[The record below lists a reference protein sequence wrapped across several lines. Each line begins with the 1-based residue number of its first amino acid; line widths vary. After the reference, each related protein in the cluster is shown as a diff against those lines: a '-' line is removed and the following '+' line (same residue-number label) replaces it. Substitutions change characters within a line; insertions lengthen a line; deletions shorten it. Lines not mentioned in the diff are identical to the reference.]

1 MKSSKSFY
9 ILFLIMIVTACSPF
23 GRLYKEQSRVT
34 LALPANRRAA
44 PAPVAAHDS
53 TPPVLNFTFV
63 SAKGDS
69 IPVGM
74 SVEWDS
80 IHKENLTSM
89 ALDEV
94 VVSASSTR
102 NTAERNG
109 LINVEF
115 VVTVPKVLQKD
126 NWMVNVRPVLMR
138 GDVPDSLKE
147 LRFTGQRFRE
157 AQERDYRRYDRFVE
171 KIIPDSVNFY
181 RTYVNYRSF
190 ERYLERL
197 KWYKRGLERR
207 WAIQEAKKKRPD
219 PLLARFAMFNSRV
232 AKTTAC

>member
-1 MKSSKSFY
+1 MKWWY
-9 ILFLIMIVTACSPF
+9 P
-23 GRLYKEQSRVT
+23 RV
-34 LALPANRRAA
+34 PRA
-44 PAPVAAHDS
+44 
-53 TPPVLNFTFV
+53 
-63 SAKGDS
+63 
-69 IPVGM
+69 
-74 SVEWDS
+74 
-80 IHKENLTSM
+80 
-89 ALDEV
+89 
-94 VVSASSTR
+94 TR
-102 NTAERNG
+102 RNG

-197 KWYKRGLERR
+197 KWLSL
-207 WAIQEAKKKRPD
+207 IHI
-219 PLLARFAMFNSRV
+219 
-232 AKTTAC
+232 

>member
-1 MKSSKSFY
+1 MKSTKSFY
-9 ILFLIMIVTACSPF
+9 ILFLIMIITACAPF
-23 GRLYKEQSRVT
+23 GRLYKEQPRVT
-34 LALPANRRAA
+34 LALPASKQTELPKAA
-44 PAPVAAHDS
+44 ENDS
-53 TPPVLNFTFV
+53 IVQTPSLNFVYV
-63 SAKGDS
+63 SDKGDS

-80 IHKENLTSM
+80 INKENLTTM
-89 ALDEV
+89 ALDEI

-115 VVTVPKVLQKD
+115 VVTVPRALQQD
-126 NWMVNVRPVLMR
+126 NWMVNIRPVLMR
-138 GDVPDSLKE
+138 GDMPDSLKE

-157 AQERDYRRYDRFVE
+157 LQERDYRRYDRFVE

-181 RTYVNYRSF
+181 RTYVDYRSF

-197 KWYKRGLERR
+197 K
-207 WAIQEAKKKRPD
+207 
-219 PLLARFAMFNSRV
+219 
-232 AKTTAC
+232 

>member
-1 MKSSKSFY
+1 MS
-9 ILFLIMIVTACSPF
+9 
-23 GRLYKEQSRVT
+23 
-34 LALPANRRAA
+34 
-44 PAPVAAHDS
+44 
-53 TPPVLNFTFV
+53 
-63 SAKGDS
+63 
-69 IPVGM
+69 VGM
-74 SVEWDS
+74 GQPSTRRTLLPWHWTKWWYPRV
-80 IHKENLTSM
+80 
-89 ALDEV
+89 
-94 VVSASSTR
+94 STR

-115 VVTVPKVLQKD
+115 VVTVPKVLQKRQLD
-126 NWMVNVRPVLMR
+126 GQCPSGTDE

-207 WAIQEAKKKRPD
+207 WAITGSEKNPAGPSHW
-219 PLLARFAMFNSRV
+219 PASPMFKQPGSP
-232 AKTTAC
+232 KTTAC

>member
-1 MKSSKSFY
+1 MKDAKSFY
-9 ILFLIMIVTACSPF
+9 ILFLTIVVTACSPF

-34 LALPANRRAA
+34 LALPANRQEA
-44 PAPVAAHDS
+44 PVPVAAHDS
-53 TPPVLNFTFV
+53 TPPVLNFTFI

-80 IHKENLTSM
+80 IRNENLTTM

-115 VVTVPKVLQKD
+115 VVTVPKLLQKD

-207 WAIQEAKKKRPD
+207 WAIQEAKNNRESTP
-219 PLLARFAMFNSRV
+219 P
-232 AKTTAC
+232 T

>member
-1 MKSSKSFY
+1 
-9 ILFLIMIVTACSPF
+9 MIVTACSPF

-171 KIIPDSVNFY
+171 KLFP
-181 RTYVNYRSF
+181 T
-190 ERYLERL
+190 L
-197 KWYKRGLERR
+197 
-207 WAIQEAKKKRPD
+207 
-219 PLLARFAMFNSRV
+219 
-232 AKTTAC
+232 